1 MADPGGKSGSTT
13 SASAA
18 PPAGIVLR
26 RIPTGP
32 GALPRLLSELRK
44 FHFTGLVEVRGAAGP
59 PGSVMEINGVP
70 VGARQGE
77 NSGGPALPA
86 ILKLGGETGG
96 EMVVRGRIDI
106 KAEVDRKP
114 SARIRGEVSVGELK
128 WDAAEIEDAVK
139 RAAEPIRMSRPP
151 ATDQG
156 SPVARTGGRSKE
168 SEAHEVRLMRLVA
181 EGWSEAGF
189 EVVELVRA
197 LDSSSPRA
205 RDLFARHETSVKRL
219 REMDQRLAALESGV
233 RGPEVAM
240 LRGRLRDPARVD
252 ELETEVGRFLTK
264 VEEERKLDRLRRQE
278 EAGARQAA
286 EYRRRERIRRVR
298 DVYQLVLR
306 APARSGHP
314 PGRKATRV
322 TDARQIFDT
331 FLITPRN
338 REAYDACLAVSR
350 RSRKHLLVV
359 ISGPRSTGKTHLLRS
374 LQAQATAAGRITVGR
389 VDCADPLDSLPAK
402 EVESGLRALR
412 RAHGNDAILLLDH
425 LDHVAAR
432 DDLAIEVGNLV
443 EDAMARGAH
452 VVVACQQ
459 PSPSL
464 GALPLRAADH
474 LRTGVVVEAIPPG
487 FDDRVEML
495 GRRGAAL
502 GYDLPKGLLAFIAR
516 AHSAEVG
523 VEFASLEKLLAFAAL
538 LRRAPDLEFARG
550 TVADNMMI

>member
-1 MADPGGKSGSTT
+1 MAQAGGKGGSTANGG
-13 SASAA
+13 SA
-18 PPAGIVLR
+18 PVAGIVLR
-26 RIPTGP
+26 RVPTGP
-32 GALPRLLSELRK
+32 GALPRLLSELKK

-70 VGARQGE
+70 IGARQGE
-77 NSGGPALPA
+77 DSGGPALPA
-86 ILKLGGETGG
+86 ILKLGGEAGG
-96 EMVVRGRIDI
+96 EILVRGWIDV

-114 SARIRGEVSVGELK
+114 SARIRGEVSVGELR
-128 WDAAEIEDAVK
+128 WDAAEVEDAVK
-139 RAAEPIRMSRPP
+139 RAKEPIRMARPP
-151 ATDQG
+151 AMEPG
-156 SPVARTGGRSKE
+156 PAVSGTGGRSKE
-168 SEAHEVRLMRLVA
+168 TEAQEGRLMRLVA

-189 EVVELVRA
+189 EVVELLRA

-205 RDLFARHETSVKRL
+205 RDLFARHETSVRRL
-219 REMDQRLAALESGV
+219 REMDQRLAALESGA

-252 ELETEVGRFLTK
+252 ELEAEVGRFLSK

-298 DVYQLVLR
+298 GVYQLVLR
-306 APARSGHP
+306 APPRGGLP

-322 TDARQIFDT
+322 TDPRQTFDT

-359 ISGPRSTGKTHLLRS
+359 ISGPRSTGKSHLLRS
-374 LQAQATAAGRITVGR
+374 LHSQVAAAGKVAVGM
-389 VDCADPLDSLPAK
+389 VDCAEPFEGLPAK
-402 EVESGLRALR
+402 EIELGLRALR

-432 DDLAIEVGNLV
+432 DDLATEVGNLV

-452 VVVACQQ
+452 VVLACQQ
-459 PSPSL
+459 ASPSL

-474 LRTGVVVEAIPPG
+474 LRTGVMVEAIPPG